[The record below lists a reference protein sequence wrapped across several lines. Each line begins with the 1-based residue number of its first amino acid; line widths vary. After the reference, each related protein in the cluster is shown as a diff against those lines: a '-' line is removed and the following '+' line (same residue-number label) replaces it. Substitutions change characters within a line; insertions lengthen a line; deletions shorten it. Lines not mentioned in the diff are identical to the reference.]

1 MQFSS
6 KSKKY
11 CNNLPRK
18 MQDFTASKAYY
29 PKGSLSKRY
38 VADKQ
43 KLQSMYANYMG
54 TSPFLII
61 QTRGCSAIK
70 ITKAGK
76 NSFKLI
82 LVFELYLPL
91 CIWVNRRRIYALACL
106 TLASYPS
113 ATQKAPCCEK
123 YCISP
128 YIIKFFCCC
137 CFAFI
142 CFKNKTS
149 QIQGGVLRWLA

>member
-70 ITKAGK
+70 ITKTGK

-128 YIIKFFCCC
+128 YIIILFVV
-137 CFAFI
+137 AALPLY
-142 CFKNKTS
+142 
-149 QIQGGVLRWLA
+149 VLKIKPVRYKEGF